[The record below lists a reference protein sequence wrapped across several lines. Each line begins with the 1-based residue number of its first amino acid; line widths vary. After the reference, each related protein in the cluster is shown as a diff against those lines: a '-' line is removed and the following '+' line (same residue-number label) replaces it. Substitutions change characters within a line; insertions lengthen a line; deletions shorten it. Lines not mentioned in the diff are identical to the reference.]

1 MKLLTVDEYSKL
13 KNITKQAVYKQLKSE
28 KLISTKRDNK
38 TLIVI
43 EDNQVNSTEIDELKS
58 EIEQLKKRNFELDLD
73 LKNSS
78 SNNSEIS
85 KLNTEIDELKNKL
98 IYYKKNPKVKT
109 KKICPK
115 NKLWISFAYGVAT
128 PFFLYILFNITTKYI
143 FPAIQQALLN

>member
-1 MKLLTVDEYSKL
+1 MQLLTVDEYSKL

-38 TLIVI
+38 TLIVL
-43 EDNQVNSTEIDELKS
+43 EDNQVDLTEIDNLKF

-98 IYYKKNPKVKT
+98 IYYKKNPKVKI
-109 KKICPK
+109 KKECPEQQLLLSAGAGAGAILLLLILK
-115 NKLWISFAYGVAT
+115 YIVDN
-128 PFFLYILFNITTKYI
+128 YILK
-143 FPAIQQALLN
+143 